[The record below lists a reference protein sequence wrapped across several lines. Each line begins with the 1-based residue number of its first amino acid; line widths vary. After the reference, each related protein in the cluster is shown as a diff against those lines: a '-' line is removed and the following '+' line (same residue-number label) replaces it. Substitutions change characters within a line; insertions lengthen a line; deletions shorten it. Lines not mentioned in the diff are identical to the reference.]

1 MRHALRSP
9 TALVRFPSDL
19 PRLLALLLVCAWAAT
34 RAARLELDVDN
45 RAMRS
50 EGTPEALAEELREAR
65 FGHDATLVFLLTPGT
80 TATDGDVAEAADARW
95 VDELRARPEVR
106 GVTELAQAR
115 EGERLLA
122 LTLGADETGGF
133 GDSLAALTA
142 HAEAIRP
149 PATRLYVSGVPAAE
163 AAIAE
168 ALHAEQTRVVP
179 LVGLVLLALLWIF
192 YRSLALALGSILPAL
207 CGIALT
213 GALQEALGYAVDP
226 VTSLLP
232 PVLLVVG
239 VAASVHLV
247 ESYLEERRKDQDPLQ
262 ASQSAWRHILVPG
275 LGCAA
280 TTVIG
285 FLTLLTNPLPAVQRF
300 GLLSAAGVV
309 FTALGA
315 FVLMPPW
322 LRLFARAPGLVRR
335 SAGEGPWPR
344 WSAPI
349 ARALAR
355 AAPLTALGAL
365 ALALLFG
372 WAWTRI
378 QVDTD
383 PLGILPA
390 SHPFRLATDE
400 IGARLGGTETFEL
413 LLEPPGPPLAA
424 VALLRLQTRLLA
436 LPGVAGP
443 AGAPRHAADGT
454 ALLSTLLVP
463 SGTTAREQLFGA
475 AEDLAR
481 ELGWAGV
488 HATGLAVRIAR
499 DSGSLARGEAW
510 GMLASLLT
518 LAPCV
523 LILRSVR
530 LTLVGLAANALPCL
544 LLHGGLAL
552 AGRPLS
558 VASAMIGSVILGLVV
573 DDAIFFLHG
582 YREQRGRS
590 AMRLAVARTL
600 RTRAQAMTVTTL
612 VLALG
617 FLTGLAGVL
626 TTTREFSVLAAGSIV
641 AAWAANV
648 FLIPSFLLFA
658 RWLRAE
664 RARRASRGS
673 L

>member
-1 MRHALRSP
+1 M
-9 TALVRFPSDL
+9 RFPSDL

-34 RAARLELDVDN
+34 RAAKLELDVDN

-50 EGTPEALAEELREAR
+50 QGTPEARAEELREAS
-65 FGHDATLVFLLTPGT
+65 FGRDATLVLLLTPEAGS
-80 TATDGDVAEAADARW
+80 TDNDEAADSW
-95 VDELRARPEVR
+95 VAALRTRPEVR

-133 GDSLAALTA
+133 GAALAALTE
-142 HAEAIRP
+142 HAEASRP
-149 PATRLYVSGVPAAE
+149 PATHLSISGVPAAE

-179 LVGLVLLALLWIF
+179 LVGLVLLVLLWVF

-213 GALQEALGYAVDP
+213 GALQQALGYAVDP

-247 ESYLEERRKDQDPLQ
+247 ESYLEERRKDQDPVQ

-285 FLTLLTNPLPAVQRF
+285 FLTLLTSPMPAVQRF
-300 GLLSAAGVV
+300 GLLSAAGTL
-309 FTALGA
+309 FTALIA
-315 FVLMPPW
+315 FTFMPPW
-322 LRLFARAPGLVRR
+322 LRLFARAPRLVQR

-355 AAPLTALGAL
+355 AAPLTALAAL
-365 ALALLFG
+365 VVALVFG

-378 QVDTD
+378 RVDTD

-413 LLEPPGPPLAA
+413 LLEAPTPPL
-424 VALLRLQTRLLA
+424 VGFKLLELQTKLLG
-436 LPGVAGP
+436 LDGIVGP
-443 AGAPRHAADGT
+443 AGPPRHAADGT
-454 ALLSTLLVP
+454 ALLASLLRP
-463 SGTTAREQLFGA
+463 SGTTAREELFSA
-475 AEDLAR
+475 AEGLAHQ
-481 ELGWAGV
+481 LGWAEV

-499 DSGSLARGEAW
+499 DSGALARGEAW

-518 LAPCV
+518 LVPCV

-530 LTLVGLAANALPCL
+530 LTLVGLLANALPCL

-582 YREQRGRS
+582 YGEQRGRS
-590 AMRLAVARTL
+590 SMRLAVARTL

-626 TTTREFSVLAAGSIV
+626 TTTREFSVLAAGSIL

-658 RWLRAE
+658 RWLRAT
-664 RARRASRGS
+664 RKRRVSQGA